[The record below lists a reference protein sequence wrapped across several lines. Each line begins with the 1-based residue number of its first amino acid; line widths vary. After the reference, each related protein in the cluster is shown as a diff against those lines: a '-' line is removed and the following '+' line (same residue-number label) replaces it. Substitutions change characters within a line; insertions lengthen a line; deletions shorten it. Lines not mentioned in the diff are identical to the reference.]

1 MSTFIG
7 KMFVVDIF
15 QKNDGIFP
23 LFFHELSHYSSFK
36 REIFMTQQ
44 INLSGTYRVTLLI
57 AFYFDKHVKLFQQ
70 HFSENTV
77 LLKFDLN
84 SGLQIQLH

>member
-1 MSTFIG
+1 
-7 KMFVVDIF
+7 
-15 QKNDGIFP
+15 
-23 LFFHELSHYSSFK
+23 
-36 REIFMTQQ
+36 MTQQ